1 MDFILFSILTFVKII
16 IKFINIKRHR
26 SLRYVIYVEKKIL
39 NMHLFLLLVEIYEK
53 ETVTFRENGN
63 LNIDTLFCILH
74 VV

>member
-63 LNIDTLFCILH
+63 LNIDTYF
-74 VV
+74 VYNV

>member
-63 LNIDTLFCILH
+63 LNIDTYFEYYM
-74 VV
+74 

>member
-26 SLRYVIYVEKKIL
+26 SLRCVIYVEKKIL

-63 LNIDTLFCILH
+63 LNIDTYFEYYM
-74 VV
+74 